1 MRDLL
6 TTLDTIRERI
16 KDHRTN
22 LAKNEAMTRYVLIDP
37 LLRSLDWDVS
47 NPKDVV
53 PEEGSGAGGKTD
65 YTMGRNSMVVEA
77 KKFGEVLDRH
87 TDKLVDYI
95 RTRDVRYGVLTNG
108 SQWRMYDSKET
119 TRTPV
124 VEFDVNDANGII
136 IPKAARLHRSVVYH
150 NVPRPTLKPEPKPER
165 ESNIPLS
172 DVVPEVGKRHPMVLV
187 CPDEER
193 ALSSWAD
200 LLAGVAEWLVVRG
213 HLTKSHCPVKSG
225 PANSILS
232 THPVHQN
239 GKRFRTERKVG
250 KLFVDVHVSQNDS
263 IGYALKLIDVAGLK
277 KSDFRVRFV
286 V

>member
-1 MRDLL
+1 MHDLL
-6 TTLDTIRERI
+6 ITLDTIRERI
-16 KDHRTN
+16 KEHRKD

-47 NPKDVV
+47 NPADVV
-53 PEEGSGAGGKTD
+53 PEEGSGASGKTD

-77 KKFGEVLDRH
+77 KKFGEVLDKH
-87 TDKLVDYI
+87 TNKLVDYI

-150 NVPRPTLKPEPKPER
+150 SVPRPPFEPER
-165 ESNIPLS
+165 GSSMPLS
-172 DVVPEVGKRHPMVLV
+172 DVEAEIGKRHPAVLV
-187 CPDEER
+187 CPDEEK
-193 ALSSWAD
+193 ALRSWVD
-200 LLAGVAEWLVVRG
+200 LPASVAEWLVARG
-213 HLTKSHCPVKSG
+213 HLTKSDCPVESG
-225 PANSILS
+225 PANSILN

-239 GKRFRTERKVG
+239 GKRFRAERKVG
-250 KLFVDVHVSQNDS
+250 KLFVEVHGSQNDS
-263 IGYALKLIDVAGLK
+263 IGHALTLIGAAGLK
-277 KSDFRVRFV
+277 KSDFRVRFAA
-286 V
+286 